1 MHPRVAELLAQAYAD
16 QRSQE
21 WLALRGTM
29 LTASD
34 LATALG
40 DNPYEKPSDLL
51 LKKCGAV
58 KWDGNAA
65 TAHGTLLEPIA
76 RDMYDAR
83 YNRKSHEIGLVQH
96 PVHKWLGGSPDGVTE
111 DGRLIEIKCP
121 LTRKI
126 TPAVPKYYLPQIQL
140 LLEVLDLEVCDFIQY
155 RPAKTIRRCNECR
168 ACNLGVFS
176 TGCECEYAEY
186 PDPDHPEE
194 FQVTEV
200 VRDRAWFERILPV
213 AKAFW
218 DQVVLR
224 RKLGLCEVES
234 DDEDNSVPVVAAGL
248 VKDYMC
254 EIESDDEVREV
265 SEPSGSAGSDMS
277 GVHEQVLHEV
287 HPTGDA
293 PVPEARRS
301 ERIRTR
307 SVGKEAGQGGGTQ
320 SD

>member
-1 MHPRVAELLAQAYAD
+1 MHPRAKELISQAYAE
-16 QRSQE
+16 QRSEE

-34 LATALG
+34 LASAIG

-58 KWDGNAA
+58 KWGGNAA

-76 RDMYDAR
+76 RDLYDLR
-83 YNRKSHEIGLVQH
+83 HDQKSHEIGLVQH

-111 DGRLIEIKCP
+111 SGRLIEIKCP

-126 TPAVPKYYLPQIQL
+126 TRAVPKYYLPQIQL

-155 RPAKTIRRCNECR
+155 RPAKTIRECKECR
-168 ACNLGVFS
+168 ACNLGVFVVG
-176 TGCECEYAEY
+176 GCECEWFEY

-194 FQVTEV
+194 FEVTEV
-200 VRDRAWFERILPV
+200 VRDRAWFARILPI

-218 DQVVLR
+218 DQVLLR
-224 RKLGLCEVES
+224 RQIGLCEVEDE
-234 DDEDNSVPVVAAGL
+234 DDESIPVIAAGL
-248 VKDYMC
+248 VKDYVC
-254 EIESDDEVREV
+254 ELESDDEVREM

-307 SVGKEAGQGGGTQ
+307 SAGKEAGQGGGAQ